1 MQRGSDKSSSDPC
14 GMARLAKAL
23 AAISRGSAIA
33 AEGRGASGTVSVA
46 ASVHSALREQRVQLC
61 VFLEPLVLG
70 YSFSALRAPSWVP
83 QRKES
88 CRRTAF
94 KWAWVFSS
102 LEVNRYRRTFMR
114 NYYVRIGHLT

>member
-1 MQRGSDKSSSDPC
+1 
-14 GMARLAKAL
+14 MARLAKAL

-70 YSFSALRAPSWVP
+70 YSFLRSVRPLGSLREKKAAGALHS
-83 QRKES
+83 S
-88 CRRTAF
+88 GLG
-94 KWAWVFSS
+94 FS
-102 LEVNRYRRTFMR
+102 LPWR
-114 NYYVRIGHLT
+114 LTDTVALS